1 LIGLEFADRA
11 TRMSSLAAALE
22 RDWGAYTTKTGRDP
36 AGAATRL
43 EQYFSGDLAALDRQP
58 VAYRGSAFQHAVWDA
73 LRTIP
78 AGTTLSYAELAV
90 RIGRPRAM
98 RAAGAANGANRIALF
113 VPCHRV
119 IAADGTL
126 WGYGGGLDNK
136 RRLLEHERAAFV
148 DRGTQRELAFT
159 ATRG

>member
-1 LIGLEFADRA
+1 MNG
-11 TRMSSLAAALE
+11 LAAALE
-22 RDWGAYTTKTGRDP
+22 RDWGAFRTKAARDP

-43 EQYFSGDLAALDRQP
+43 EEYFAGDLAVLDRQP
-58 VAYRGSAFQHAVWDA
+58 VAYRGSQFQHAVWDA

-78 AGTTLSYAELAV
+78 AGETLSYAELAE

-98 RAAGAANGANRIALF
+98 RATGAANGANRIALF

-119 IAADGTL
+119 IAANGTL

-136 RRLLEHERAAFV
+136 RRLLEHERATFV
-148 DRGTQRELAFT
+148 GGTQRELAF
-159 ATRG
+159 ARG

>member
-1 LIGLEFADRA
+1 
-11 TRMSSLAAALE
+11 M
-22 RDWGAYTTKTGRDP
+22 
-36 AGAATRL
+36 
-43 EQYFSGDLAALDRQP
+43 
-58 VAYRGSAFQHAVWDA
+58 AYRGSKFQHAVWDA

-78 AGTTLSYAELAV
+78 AGETLSYAELAE

-119 IAADGTL
+119 IAANGTL

-136 RRLLEHERAAFV
+136 RRLLDHERATFV
-148 DRGTQRELAFT
+148 GGSQRELAF
-159 ATRG
+159 ARG